1 MSKTNIKYPCRNC
14 VYFSVCGD
22 SSRTEPCKGRL
33 TWQGKKEENEAIAKE
48 WCKRT
53 GAVLMRCT
61 EHGFYYA
68 NENGDWFLSYDLA
81 Q

>member
-1 MSKTNIKYPCRNC
+1 MSETNIKYPCRNC

-33 TWQGKKEENEAIAKE
+33 TQREQNKVNESVAKE
-48 WCKRT
+48 WCEKHN
-53 GAVLMRCT
+53 AVLMRCT
-61 EHGFYYA
+61 QNGFYYA

>member
-1 MSKTNIKYPCRNC
+1 MEINQNGIPN
-14 VYFSVCGD
+14 D
-22 SSRTEPCKGRL
+22 E
-33 TWQGKKEENEAIAKE
+33 KEENEAIAKE
-48 WCKRT
+48 WCKRN

-68 NENGDWFLSYDLA
+68 NENGDWFLPYDLA